1 MSTVRIP
8 AKQRFVLDGATW
20 GDYTRWLKVFD
31 ERRHVRL
38 TYDRGI
44 LEVVTLSHEHERGA
58 YILGL
63 LISLWGAGRG
73 VAIRGGRTTTFRRR
87 DKDRGF
93 EPDNCYW
100 IAHEAQVRGL
110 TRIDLRRDPPPD
122 LAVEIDVTHSSVPRM
137 PIYASLGVPEVWRL
151 QNKGLSFNL
160 LQSDESYAV
169 IAVSKALSP
178 LTPGDL
184 TPFLTMSRKLD
195 DSTIIQKFTAWV
207 RKFRPTTP

>member
-20 GDYTRWLKVFD
+20 GDYTHLLKALD
-31 ERRHVRL
+31 ERRHVRV

-44 LEVVTLSHEHERGA
+44 LEVVTLTYEHGRSA

-73 VAIRGGRTTTFRRR
+73 VAIRAGGTTTFRRR
-87 DKDRGF
+87 DKDRGL

-100 IAHEAQVRGL
+100 IAREARVRGL

-122 LAVEIDVTHSSVPRM
+122 LVVEIDVTHSSVPRM

-151 QNKGLSFNL
+151 RRTDLSFHL
-160 LQSDESYAV
+160 LQPDESYAV
-169 IAVSKALSP
+169 APVSKALPP
-178 LTPGDL
+178 LTPAHL
-184 TPFLTMSRKLD
+184 TPYLTMSNQQD
-195 DSTIIQKFTAWV
+195 DSEIIRKFSAWV
-207 RKFRPTTP
+207 RKLSPPAP